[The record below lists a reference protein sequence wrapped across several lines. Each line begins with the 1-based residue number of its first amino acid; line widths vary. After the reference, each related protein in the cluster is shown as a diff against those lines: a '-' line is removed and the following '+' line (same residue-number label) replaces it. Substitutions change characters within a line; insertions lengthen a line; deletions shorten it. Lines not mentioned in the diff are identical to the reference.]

1 MSRIADRRHDRR
13 RPSRIFS
20 PSDARRQP
28 ISAPDD
34 PSRGILRTEV
44 SRSLARAIAIVFVG
58 AIAAIPMVQAAV
70 ELARDG
76 RIQAFDVFRGVPTRS
91 HLSRF
96 ERELTQRSMARRTVQ
111 PELQAGL
118 TGYLGFGTTRAIPGL
133 DGWLFFR
140 PGIDWVAGPG
150 LLDPFWQARHAREMA
165 EAGLVRPAPDPLA
178 AILAYHDDCRRA
190 GVRLVVVPVPDKVSL
205 EAHRLSHRFDAM
217 GPYKPPTN
225 VDYQKF
231 VDKLR
236 LSGVDVLDPTPE
248 MIDPRGPDRFLKHD
262 SHWTPEWMGEVARTV
277 ADHLKTVLPA
287 IPGEARLWRV
297 EPTPASRLGDVA
309 QMLQLGDD
317 QTLYPP
323 QTVTIDRVIDAATGR
338 PFRPVE
344 GASIVLLGDSFS
356 NIYSTPDLGW
366 GDSAGL
372 PAQLARRLG
381 RDIDVIARN
390 GADAQAIWA
399 ELARR
404 PDPLSGKVA
413 VVWAFAD
420 RKLTRGNWGA
430 VLVGPGR
437 RKATDGK
444 PGIDRHRPTM
454 EEVTR

>member
-1 MSRIADRRHDRR
+1 MS
-13 RPSRIFS
+13 P
-20 PSDARRQP
+20 
-28 ISAPDD
+28 PDD
-34 PSRGILRTEV
+34 PARGILGTEV
-44 SRSLARAIAIVFVG
+44 SRSLAHAIAIGFVG

-70 ELARDG
+70 ELACDG
-76 RIQAFDVFRGVPTRS
+76 RIQAFKVFRGVPTRG
-91 HLSRF
+91 HLARF
-96 ERELTQRSMARRTVQ
+96 EKDLTARSMARRAVQ
-111 PELQAGL
+111 PGLQAGL
-118 TGYLGFGTTRAIPGL
+118 IGYLGFGTTRAIPGL
-133 DGWLFFR
+133 DGWLFYR

-150 LLDPFWQARHAREMA
+150 LLEPSWQTRHAREMA
-165 EAGLVRPAPDPLA
+165 EAGLVRPDPDPLA
-178 AILAYHDDCRRA
+178 AILAYHDHCRRA

-205 EAHRLSHRFDAM
+205 EAHRLSHRFDAT
-217 GPYKPPTN
+217 GPYEPPTN
-225 VDYQKF
+225 EDYHKF
-231 VDKLR
+231 VDELR
-236 LSGVDVLDPTPE
+236 LSGVDVFDPTPE
-248 MIDPRGPDRFLKHD
+248 TIDPRGPDRFLKHD
-262 SHWTPEWMGEVARTV
+262 SHWTPEWMGEVTRAL
-277 ADHLKTVLPA
+277 ADHLKSVLPA
-287 IPGEARLWRV
+287 IPGEARSWRV

-323 QTVTIDRVIDAATGR
+323 QTVTIDRVIDAANGR

-404 PDPLSGKVA
+404 PDPLGGKVA

-430 VLVGPGR
+430 VLAGPGR
-437 RKATDGK
+437 RPAPDGK
-444 PGIDRHRPTM
+444 IGMDRNRPRM
-454 EEVTR
+454 KELTR